1 MAMLPIILDMVDE
14 FYANMD
20 DQSKAFL
27 DIQNI
32 PLFFIPQRSDEACGQ
47 EKRCR
52 RGPMRSCQIQ
62 KPAGCPRRCPRGSCA
77 TAEPATDDFQV
88 AIDVKSFKP
97 EEISVKVK
105 DREIIIEGKHEE
117 RQDQIGFVS
126 RQFSRRCTLPEE
138 FDPDTITTFLN
149 NEGQMT
155 IKATKP
161 QPPAVETNVR
171 TIPIQ
176 REETPSTIKPP
187 AATEASSSEQER
199 EQVEENVSESLKNSE
214 KEVKE

>member
-14 FYANMD
+14 FYSNLD
-20 DQSKAFL
+20 DQSKAFP

-32 PLFFIPQRSDEACGQ
+32 PLFFMPQRSAEACGQ
-47 EKRCR
+47 EKRCK
-52 RGPMRSCQIQ
+52 RGPMNGCQIQ

-77 TAEPATDDFQV
+77 TPKSVTDEFQV
-88 AIDVKSFKP
+88 SIDVKSFKP

-138 FDPDTITTFLN
+138 FDPDTIATFLN

-161 QPPAVETNVR
+161 QLPAVEINVR

-176 REETPSTIKPP
+176 RDPVTTKTPAPV
-187 AATEASSSEQER
+187 EAPLPDQEW
-199 EQVEENVSESLKNSE
+199 EKVEENAEHDSKKSG